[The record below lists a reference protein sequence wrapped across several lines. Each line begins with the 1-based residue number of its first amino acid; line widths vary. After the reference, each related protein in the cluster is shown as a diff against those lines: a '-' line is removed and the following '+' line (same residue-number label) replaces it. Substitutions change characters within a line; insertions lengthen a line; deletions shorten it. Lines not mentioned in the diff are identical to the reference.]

1 LATNVACPAAAL
13 AALIGR
19 VELLL
24 RGREVITQHARRV
37 LRIRIITL
45 LVRLLLPARVI
56 IQSVVDK
63 ILHLLEHLASGV
75 VGPTATSWLTG

>member
-56 IQSVVDK
+56 QSVVDK